1 MEFQSAIDFLSG
13 SKKPKDESATGFD
26 SALQFLEGLTA
37 PPVAPLTPQ
46 QAQSQFAQI
55 PHQAGSAPPTPQP
68 LPQAPQSNAVQ
79 RAIAPVASFLDVTL
93 GGVAPGI
100 IAPVTYAGSR
110 AFGATPEQ
118 ATQSSQASA
127 APFVDPFGK
136 TLGVSE
142 LPQYKT
148 EAARQLVEFV
158 GKYASKGAEYISQ
171 QTGYPVADI
180 ENMMGTLVAGG
191 GTVAGRAL
199 TGRGVSP
206 AVTQMQDQ
214 YAASLKARQP
224 RIEPTITPET
234 AGTVTPVAPVAT
246 TIALE
251 LQPIFENLDANRIKY
266 NQLNAEAAKFAEN
279 TPGRMAANEKA
290 IAFFDQ
296 NVDPLYNQIEALQ
309 SKGVTPKAPD
319 AAAVPEMPMAL
330 PAGELV
336 TSKAPGIEVSYI
348 KPTPDVPRDT
358 PFITSPLQENIAP
371 TSTTTP
377 RPTIDN
383 PFVEPMYAKTG
394 KLPVEEQL
402 YRVETVKELGIPTIR
417 EGTKTGDGFTTADEY
432 VTAKTS
438 GPNRDLFNQQI
449 ATEQQALRNY
459 ANGIVERTGGSVG
472 LDENALY
479 NRGQAIAQPFDAFKT
494 LLTEQMRGAYQA
506 AGEVAQGAPVVAPET
521 FQKFLGTNSNFVVND
536 SFKSLRNGIKSHLI
550 EQGLVNKDGSIK
562 PLTVDQSEL
571 LRKYINSNWNPD
583 RARII
588 YRLTDSIDN
597 DVTRVAGADIYES
610 ARGIRT
616 KMANLLEDPV
626 GVSKIMD
633 YDPKT
638 PINRSTAFP
647 DIPKAIEK
655 MTPDQQAHLVKVL
668 RDMPPELQGQAQRAI
683 NEIKSQ
689 FANRIAEAGGTQEF
703 WNAPAVSKY
712 LRNNNRSL
720 RVLTD
725 DPETARSLTVLNDGG
740 HFLRMDNGYKG
751 AAIQFKNMYDNPL
764 ISGSAQ
770 ALGGAIGGG
779 LAFGLGG
786 GGATGALAAPFGA
799 NLGRNVA
806 AGKVERA
813 AARSAAKKGQE
824 SLRPISEV
832 LTSLQKKR

>member
-1 MEFQSAIDFLSG
+1 MDFQKAFNYLDGLEKSKGDSNLKSG
-13 SKKPKDESATGFD
+13 TAFD
-26 SALQFLEGLTA
+26 SALQFLEGLSA

-55 PHQAGSAPPTPQP
+55 PFQPSAQPAPQQMPQP
-68 LPQAPQSNAVQ
+68 APQGNAVQ
-79 RAIAPVASFLDVTL
+79 RAIAPAASFLDVTL
-93 GGVAPGI
+93 GGLAPGI
-100 IAPVTYAGSR
+100 IEPVTYAGSR

-118 ATQSSQASA
+118 ATQSSQAAA

-136 TLGVSE
+136 ALGVSN
-142 LPQYKT
+142 LSQYKG
-148 EAARQLVEFV
+148 EASRQLMEFV
-158 GKYASKGAEYISQ
+158 GENMGKGAEYISQ
-171 QTGYPVADI
+171 KTGYPVADI
-180 ENMMGTLVAGG
+180 QNMMGTLVAGG
-191 GTVAGRAL
+191 GAAAGKAF

-224 RIEPTITPET
+224 RIEPTMTPEVAGAITPET
-234 AGTVTPVAPVAT
+234 VAAVTPEAPVAPVVAAVTPEAPVAPVA
-246 TIALE
+246 
-251 LQPIFENLDANRIKY
+251 
-266 NQLNAEAAKFAEN
+266 AA
-279 TPGRMAANEKA
+279 M
-290 IAFFDQ
+290 
-296 NVDPLYNQIEALQ
+296 
-309 SKGVTPKAPD
+309 
-319 AAAVPEMPMAL
+319 PEVPMAT
-330 PAGELV
+330 PAGEMV
-336 TSKAPGIEVSYI
+336 VSKAPGIEVSYI
-348 KPTPDVPRDT
+348 KPVPDVPTNT
-358 PFITSPLQENIAP
+358 PFITSPLQERIAP
-371 TSTTTP
+371 DSTTTP

-394 KLPVEEQL
+394 TLPIDEQL

-417 EGTKTGDGFTTADEY
+417 DGTKTGDGFKTADEY

-459 ANGIVERTGGSVG
+459 ADGIVQKTGGSVG

-506 AGEVAQGAPVVAPET
+506 AGEVAQGAPAVAPDT
-521 FQKFLGTNSNFVVND
+521 FQKFLNTNSNFVVND
-536 SFKSLRNGIKSHLI
+536 SFKSLRNGIKSHLT
-550 EQGLVNKDGSIK
+550 EQGLINKDGSIK
-562 PLTVDQSEL
+562 QMTVDQSEL
-571 LRKYINSNWNPD
+571 LRQYINSNWNPD
-583 RARII
+583 RSRII
-588 YRLTDSIDN
+588 HKLTDSIDN
-597 DVTRVAGADIYES
+597 DVTRVAGTDIYES

-647 DIPKAIEK
+647 DIPKAVEK

-668 RDMPPELQGQAQRAI
+668 QDMPPELQPQAQKAI
-683 NEIKSQ
+683 AEIKSQ
-689 FANRIAEAGGTQEF
+689 FANRIAEVGGKGEF

-712 LRNNNRSL
+712 LRDNNRSL
-720 RVLTD
+720 RILTG
-725 DPETARSLTVLNDGG
+725 DPQMARSLTVLNDGG

-764 ISGSAQ
+764 ISGTTQ

-779 LAFGLGG
+779 IAYGMGG
-786 GGATGALAAPFGA
+786 GGAVGAAAAPFGA
-799 NLGRNVA
+799 AYGRSVA
-806 AGKVERA
+806 AGKLERA
-813 AARSAAKKGQE
+813 AARSAARKGQE

-832 LTSLQKKR
+832 LTSLQKKK

>member
-1 MEFQSAIDFLSG
+1 MMEFQSAIDFLSG
-13 SKKPKDESATGFD
+13 SKEPKDKKTTGFD
-26 SALQFLEGLTA
+26 SALQFLEGLQR
-37 PPVAPLTPQ
+37 PLVAPLTPQ
-46 QAQSQFAQI
+46 QAQTQFAQI
-55 PHQAGSAPPTPQP
+55 PFQPSAQP
-68 LPQAPQSNAVQ
+68 APQAPAPQGNAVQ
-79 RAIAPVASFLDVTL
+79 RAIAPAASFLDTTL
-93 GGVAPGI
+93 GGLAPGI
-100 IAPVTYAGSR
+100 IEPVTYAGSR

-118 ATQSSQASA
+118 ATQSSQAAA

-136 TLGVSE
+136 MLGVSN
-142 LPQYKT
+142 LPQYKG
-148 EAARQLVEFV
+148 EASRQLMEFI
-158 GKYASKGAEYISQ
+158 GTNMGKGAEYISQ
-171 QTGYPVADI
+171 QTGLPVADI
-180 ENMMGTLVAGG
+180 QNMMGTLVAGG

-214 YAASLKARQP
+214 YAASLKQRQP
-224 RIEPTITPET
+224 RIEPMMTPEGAVTPET
-234 AGTVTPVAPVAT
+234 VAAVTPDTPVAPIVG
-246 TIALE
+246 
-251 LQPIFENLDANRIKY
+251 
-266 NQLNAEAAKFAEN
+266 AA
-279 TPGRMAANEKA
+279 M
-290 IAFFDQ
+290 
-296 NVDPLYNQIEALQ
+296 
-309 SKGVTPKAPD
+309 
-319 AAAVPEMPMAL
+319 PEVPMAT
-330 PAGELV
+330 PAGQLV
-336 TSKAPGIEVSYI
+336 VSKAPGIEVSYI
-348 KPTPDVPRDT
+348 KPTPDVPKDT

-394 KLPVEEQL
+394 KLPVEEQV
-402 YRVETVKELGIPTIR
+402 YRVETVKELGVPTIR
-417 EGTKTGDGFTTADEY
+417 EGTKTGDGFKTADEY

-438 GPNRDLFNQQI
+438 GPNKDLFNQQI

-459 ANGIVERTGGSVG
+459 ANGIVEKTGGSVG

-494 LLTEQMRGAYQA
+494 LLTEQMRGAYKA
-506 AGEVAQGAPVVAPET
+506 AGEVAQGAPAVAPDT
-521 FQKFLGTNSNFVVND
+521 FQKFLNTNSNFVVND
-536 SFKSLRNGIKSHLI
+536 SFKSLRNGIKSHLT

-562 PLTVDQSEL
+562 AMTVDQSEL
-571 LRKYINSNWNPD
+571 LRQYINSNWNPD
-583 RARII
+583 RSRII
-588 YRLTDSIDN
+588 HKLTDSIDN
-597 DVTRVAGADIYES
+597 DVTKVAGTDIYES

-647 DIPKAIEK
+647 DIPKAVEK

-668 RDMPPELQGQAQRAI
+668 QDMPPELQPQAQKAI
-683 NEIKSQ
+683 AEIKSQ
-689 FANRIAEAGGTQEF
+689 FANRIAEVGGKGEF

-712 LRNNNRSL
+712 LRDNNRSL
-720 RVLTD
+720 RILTG
-725 DPETARSLTVLNDGG
+725 DPQMARSLTVLNDGG

-764 ISGSAQ
+764 ISGTAQ
-770 ALGGAIGGG
+770 ALGGAVGGG

-786 GGATGALAAPFGA
+786 GGAVGAAAAPFGA
-799 NLGRNVA
+799 AYGRSVA

-813 AARSAAKKGQE
+813 AARSAARKGQE

>member
-13 SKKPKDESATGFD
+13 TKKPKVEGGFD
-26 SALQFLEGLTA
+26 SALQFLEGLSA

-55 PHQAGSAPPTPQP
+55 PYQAGSAPPVQA
-68 LPQAPQSNAVQ
+68 PQAPQGNVVQ
-79 RAIAPVASFLDVTL
+79 RAIAPAASFLDVTL

-118 ATQSSQASA
+118 ATASSQAAA

-136 TLGVSE
+136 ALGITG
-142 LPQYKT
+142 LPQYKG
-148 EAARQLVEFV
+148 EATRQIMDFV
-158 GKYASKGAEYISQ
+158 GANMGKGAAWISQ
-171 QTGYPVADI
+171 QTGLPAADI
-180 ENMMGTLVAGG
+180 ENMMQTLAAGG
-191 GTVAGRAL
+191 GVAASRALAGRM
-199 TGRGVSP
+199 GVSP
-206 AVTQMQDQ
+206 AVTQVQEQ
-214 YAASLKARQP
+214 FKQAQAARG
-224 RIEPTITPET
+224 RVEPVMTPEM
-234 AGTVTPVAPVAT
+234 AGAVTPETPVAPVA
-246 TIALE
+246 
-251 LQPIFENLDANRIKY
+251 
-266 NQLNAEAAKFAEN
+266 
-279 TPGRMAANEKA
+279 
-290 IAFFDQ
+290 
-296 NVDPLYNQIEALQ
+296 
-309 SKGVTPKAPD
+309 
-319 AAAVPEMPMAL
+319 AAAMPEVPMAT

-336 TSKAPGIEVSYI
+336 VSKAPGIEVSYI
-348 KPTPDVPRDT
+348 KPTPDVPKDT
-358 PFITSPLQENIAP
+358 PFITSPLQDNIAP

-402 YRVETVKELGIPTIR
+402 YRTKTIEELGIPTIR
-417 EGTKTGDGFTTADEY
+417 EGTRTGDGFQTANEY

-438 GPNRDLFNQQI
+438 GPNKDLFNQQI

-459 ANGIVERTGGSVG
+459 ANGIVEKTGGSIG

-479 NRGQAIAQPFDAFKT
+479 NRGQSIAQPFDAFKN
-494 LLTEQMRGAYQA
+494 LLTEQMRNAYGAA
-506 AGEVAQGAPVVAPET
+506 KEVAADVPAVQPET
-521 FQKFLGTNSNFVVND
+521 FQKFLNTNSNFVVND
-536 SFKSLRNGIKSHLI
+536 SFKSLRNGIKSHLT
-550 EQGLVNKDGSIK
+550 EQGLINKDGSIK
-562 PLTVDQSEL
+562 PMTVDQSEM
-571 LRKYINSNWNPD
+571 LRQYINSNWNRD
-583 RARII
+583 RSGII
-588 YRLTDSIDN
+588 HKLTDSIDN
-597 DVTRVAGADIYES
+597 DVTKVAGTDVYEA

-647 DIPKAIEK
+647 DIPKAVEK

-668 RDMPPELQGQAQRAI
+668 QDMPPELQPQAQKAI
-683 NEIKSQ
+683 AEIKSQ
-689 FANRIAEAGGTQEF
+689 FANRISEIGGKGEF

-712 LRNNNRSL
+712 LKDNNRSL
-720 RVLTD
+720 RILTG
-725 DPETARSLTVLNDGG
+725 DPEMARALTVLNDGG

-764 ISGSAQ
+764 ISGTAQ

-779 LAFGLGG
+779 IGYGIGG
-786 GGATGALAAPFGA
+786 GGPLGATLAPFGA
-799 NLGRNVA
+799 AYGRGVA

-813 AARSAAKKGQE
+813 AARSSARKGQE
-824 SLRPISEV
+824 SLQPIQDV
-832 LTSLQKKR
+832 LKRLEKK

>member
-1 MEFQSAIDFLSG
+1 MDFQKAFNYLDGLEKSKGDSNLKSG
-13 SKKPKDESATGFD
+13 TAFD
-26 SALQFLEGLTA
+26 SALQFLEGLSA

-55 PHQAGSAPPTPQP
+55 PFQPSAQP
-68 LPQAPQSNAVQ
+68 APQAPQPAPQGNAVQ
-79 RAIAPVASFLDVTL
+79 RAIAPAASFLDVTL
-93 GGVAPGI
+93 GGLAPGI
-100 IAPVTYAGSR
+100 IEPVTYAGSR

-118 ATQSSQASA
+118 ATQSSQAAA

-136 TLGVSE
+136 VLGVSN
-142 LPQYKT
+142 LPQYKG
-148 EAARQLVEFV
+148 EASRQLMEFV
-158 GKYASKGAEYISQ
+158 GENMGKGAEYISQ
-171 QTGYPVADI
+171 KTGYPVADI
-180 ENMMGTLVAGG
+180 QNMISTLVAGG
-191 GTVAGRAL
+191 GAAAGKAFTGRA
-199 TGRGVSP
+199 VSP

-224 RIEPTITPET
+224 RIEPTMTPEGAVTPET
-234 AGTVTPVAPVAT
+234 VAAVTPEAPVAPVA
-246 TIALE
+246 
-251 LQPIFENLDANRIKY
+251 
-266 NQLNAEAAKFAEN
+266 AA
-279 TPGRMAANEKA
+279 M
-290 IAFFDQ
+290 
-296 NVDPLYNQIEALQ
+296 
-309 SKGVTPKAPD
+309 
-319 AAAVPEMPMAL
+319 PEVPMAT

-336 TSKAPGIEVSYI
+336 VSKAPGIEVSYI
-348 KPTPDVPRDT
+348 KPVPDVPTNT
-358 PFITSPLQENIAP
+358 PFITSPLQERIAP
-371 TSTTTP
+371 DSTTTP

-394 KLPVEEQL
+394 TLPIDEQL
-402 YRVETVKELGIPTIR
+402 YRVETVKELGVPTIR
-417 EGTKTGDGFTTADEY
+417 DGTKTGDGFKTADEY
-432 VTAKTS
+432 VTAKTN

-459 ANGIVERTGGSVG
+459 ADGIVQKTGGSVG

-506 AGEVAQGAPVVAPET
+506 AGGVAQGAPAVAPDT
-521 FQKFLGTNSNFVVND
+521 FQKFLNTNSNFVVND
-536 SFKSLRNGIKSHLI
+536 SFKSLRNGIKSHLT

-562 PLTVDQSEL
+562 QMTVDQSEL
-571 LRKYINSNWNPD
+571 LRQYINSNWNPD
-583 RARII
+583 RSRII
-588 YRLTDSIDN
+588 HKLTDSIDN
-597 DVTRVAGADIYES
+597 DVTKVAGADIYES

-647 DIPKAIEK
+647 DIPKAVEK

-668 RDMPPELQGQAQRAI
+668 QDMPPELQPQAQKAI
-683 NEIKSQ
+683 AEIKSQ
-689 FANRIAEAGGTQEF
+689 FANRIAEVGGKGEF

-712 LRNNNRSL
+712 LRDNNRSL
-720 RVLTD
+720 RILTG
-725 DPETARSLTVLNDGG
+725 DPQMARSLTVLNDGG

-764 ISGSAQ
+764 ISGTTQ

-779 LAFGLGG
+779 IAYGMGG
-786 GGATGALAAPFGA
+786 GGAVGAAAAPFGA
-799 NLGRNVA
+799 AYGRSVA
-806 AGKVERA
+806 AGKLERA
-813 AARSAAKKGQE
+813 AARSAARKGQE

-832 LTSLQKKR
+832 LTSLQKKQ